1 VNQLY
6 HLRGT
11 LGQHLRSH
19 ILFSSLRQRTSLPG
33 GMNGVDIPLLN
44 QWQEQEAQIR
54 VADLISWGQPFVITA
69 DAISCML
76 NLMRNYC
83 DGEEYTARDGF
94 FQMSLGLTK
103 AYQLLQLELP
113 ANKNFYP
120 EISSGKQRF
129 SLRFV
134 EVDMLSERGKQL
146 PEDVTFR
153 LKLCAF

>member
-1 VNQLY
+1 
-6 HLRGT
+6 
-11 LGQHLRSH
+11 
-19 ILFSSLRQRTSLPG
+19 
-33 GMNGVDIPLLN
+33 
-44 QWQEQEAQIR
+44 
-54 VADLISWGQPFVITA
+54 
-69 DAISCML
+69 
-76 NLMRNYC
+76 
-83 DGEEYTARDGF
+83 
-94 FQMSLGLTK
+94 MSLGLTK